1 MVVVINAG
9 GVPAKTLVSLPTA
22 SLHLCNLDRQG
33 GSSDS
38 SSDSSGRGGGGPG
51 SPQGPPDYGGP
62 LSPHAHA
69 MSVGSNVLGFTS
81 EKDVYCS
88 KDLSL
93 IKIDSLPASAAEF
106 RSWKNT
112 ILTRIAAI
120 DQTGSDVVLSWL
132 LGCFT
137 EGLQLQDF
145 MHSGL
150 LHVWTCASVR
160 S

>member
-69 MSVGSNVLGFTS
+69 MSIGVGSNVLGF
-81 EKDVYCS
+81 
-88 KDLSL
+88 SL
-93 IKIDSLPASAAEF
+93 KKMCIVPRTYL
-106 RSWKNT
+106 
-112 ILTRIAAI
+112 
-120 DQTGSDVVLSWL
+120 
-132 LGCFT
+132 
-137 EGLQLQDF
+137 
-145 MHSGL
+145 
-150 LHVWTCASVR
+150 
-160 S
+160 